1 MYSRHYSIHNAAIL
15 TQVDNN
21 EFDDAYSR
29 EGSLRPALIGTAP
42 HEDPPPGTGAHMHG
56 QGKPAGTGK
65 RCTQASQSGYSVSH
79 TRARTYTHTH
89 KHEHSETRK

>member
-15 TQVDNN
+15 TQVYNN

-42 HEDPPPGTGAHMHG
+42 HEDSPPPPGTGAHMHG

-79 TRARTYTHTH
+79 TRARTYTHTQ
-89 KHEHSETRK
+89 T